1 MTLSAIQFRL
11 HRLFGQIWLRLSVYS
26 AAAILTALAAVLL
39 RPMLPAELEYTLG
52 AGAIEPVLTILAS
65 SMLAVSTF
73 SLGVMTSAIAGAAG
87 SATPRATALLL
98 EDSTSQKVLS
108 TFLGAFIFALVGLI
122 GIKIGLYQNG
132 GRIVLMAVTLVVIVL
147 IFVSFVRWISQLR
160 TFGRISDTLERVEQA
175 ARKSLAYRVEHP
187 YLGCHRLVEGGSDG
201 KAIPLVSS
209 AIGYVRHIDL
219 GALQRLAETHDAR
232 VFIHRPPGAF
242 TTAARPLASIRST
255 AVLPDEARRSMAD
268 CFDVGVARTFEQDP
282 RFAMLVLAET
292 ASRAL
297 SPAINDPGTAIDVLR
312 RSVRI
317 LSAWRERATPQVLH
331 DRLHI
336 EPITAQ
342 SIMRD
347 LFRPI
352 ARDSA
357 GLVEVQHVIQ
367 TSLLELAELAPGM
380 FSRAALEMSREA
392 LARAEASLP
401 LDVEREEVRELARKV
416 EAACAPDGEPLTSAA
431 RMI

>member
-1 MTLSAIQFRL
+1 M
-11 HRLFGQIWLRLSVYS
+11 
-26 AAAILTALAAVLL
+26 
-39 RPMLPAELEYTLG
+39 
-52 AGAIEPVLTILAS
+52 
-65 SMLAVSTF
+65 
-73 SLGVMTSAIAGAAG
+73 
-87 SATPRATALLL
+87 
-98 EDSTSQKVLS
+98 
-108 TFLGAFIFALVGLI
+108 GLI

-147 IFVSFVRWISQLR
+147 IFVSFVRWISPLR
-160 TFGRISDTLERVEQA
+160 TFGRISDTLERVEEA

-187 YLGCHRLVEGGSDG
+187 YLGCHRLVESGSDDEG
-201 KAIPLVSS
+201 IPLVSS
-209 AIGYVRHIDL
+209 VIGYVRHIDL
-219 GALQRLAETHDAR
+219 GALQRPTETHGAR
-232 VFIHRPPGAF
+232 VFIHRPLGAF
-242 TTAARPLASIRST
+242 TTVARPLASIRGT

-342 SIMRD
+342 NIMRD

-401 LDVEREEVRELARKV
+401 LDVESEEVRELARKV